1 MTSRTAWRWY
11 AVGACVVGLALI
23 ATVVVIDPFAWRGD
37 IWCGNQ
43 PYTSLGSFFVVGAG
57 LLAGT
62 GVFLPPVWL
71 PTGSSRR
78 MAGLYFLRFGVALA
92 GALFAAE
99 AVWSYM
105 LDVTPQAGCL

>member
-1 MTSRTAWRWY
+1 MTNRTAWRWY

-23 ATVVVIDPFAWRGD
+23 ATVVVIHPFAWRGD
-37 IWCGNQ
+37 SWCGGQ
-43 PYTSLGSFFVVGAG
+43 PQTSLGAFFIVGAG

-62 GVFLPPVWL
+62 GLFLPPVWL

-78 MAGLYFLRFGVALA
+78 IAGLYLLRFGVALA
-92 GALFAAE
+92 GVVFAAD
-99 AVWSYM
+99 AVHGYM